1 MLDSARTPL
10 DFLHSAIASIPVT
23 ATRPVAV
30 SHVGQP
36 TGLMS
41 KLVLIAEDDPDQRRL
56 LERMFIGSGYRVVAV
71 PDGDAAV
78 HAVSAVRPDIAILD
92 VMMPKMNGFQ
102 TCRALRASPDTAQ
115 TPIIMLTSKNQPADS
130 FWAAEVGASAFLQKP
145 VEIVLLLDTVARL
158 LDPK

>member
-1 MLDSARTPL
+1 
-10 DFLHSAIASIPVT
+10 
-23 ATRPVAV
+23 
-30 SHVGQP
+30 
-36 TGLMS
+36 MS

-56 LERMFIGSGYRVVAV
+56 LERMFIGSGYRVVTV

-158 LDPK
+158 LDPPK